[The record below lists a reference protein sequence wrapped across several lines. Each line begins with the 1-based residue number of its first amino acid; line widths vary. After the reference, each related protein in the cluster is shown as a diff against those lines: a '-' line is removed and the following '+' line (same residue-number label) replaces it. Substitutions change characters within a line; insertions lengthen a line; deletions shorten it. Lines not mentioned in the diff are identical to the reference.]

1 MARVLIAD
9 DHAVVRQGLKQI
21 LADTDDM
28 VVVDEATN
36 GAEVLERLRSG
47 GVDIVVLDLSMPGIS
62 GLDVI
67 RQIRKEY
74 PKVAVLVLSVHTEEQ
89 YAVRVMKVGA
99 SGYVTKASAPDE
111 LVKALRCASDGHK
124 YVSSSL
130 AERLAIDLER
140 GTDRPL
146 HEELSDRE
154 YEVLRLIVSGQA
166 VQQIAAELGLS
177 AKTVST
183 YRARLMAKMRMHSSA
198 ELTRYAIKHGIV
210 D

>member
-9 DHAVVRQGLKQI
+9 DHSVVRQGLKQI
-21 LADTDDM
+21 LADTNDM
-28 VVVDEATN
+28 EVVAEAAN
-36 GAEVLERLRSG
+36 GAEVLERLRVI

-62 GLDVI
+62 GLEVI

-74 PKVAVLVLSVHTEEQ
+74 PKIAVLVLSVHSEEQ

-99 SGYVTKASAPDE
+99 SGYVTKDSAPEE
-111 LVKALRCASDGHK
+111 LVKALRCASCGRK
-124 YVSSSL
+124 YVSGSL

-140 GTDRPL
+140 GSDKFP
-146 HEELSDRE
+146 HEDLSDRE
-154 YEVLRLIVSGQA
+154 YEVFRLIVSGLSA
-166 VQQIAAELGLS
+166 QQIAGELGLS

-183 YRARLMAKMRMHSSA
+183 YRARLMLKMRMHSSA
-198 ELTRYAIKHGIV
+198 ELTRYAIVHGIV

>member
-21 LADTDDM
+21 LADTEDM
-28 VVVDEATN
+28 VVVDEAAN
-36 GAEVLERLRSG
+36 GAEVLDRLRDG

-67 RQIRKEY
+67 RQVRKEY

-99 SGYVTKASAPDE
+99 SGYVTKASAPEE
-111 LVKALRCASDGHK
+111 LVKALRCAADGHK

-140 GTDRPL
+140 GSDRPL
-146 HEELSDRE
+146 HERLSDRE
-154 YEVLRLIVSGQA
+154 YEVFRLTVSGFG

-183 YRARLMAKMRMHSSA
+183 YRARLMLKMQMHSSA
-198 ELTRYAIKHGIV
+198 DLTRYAIRHGIV
-210 D
+210 E

>member
-9 DHAVVRQGLKQI
+9 DHSVVRQGLKQI
-21 LADTDDM
+21 LADTNDM
-28 VVVDEATN
+28 EVVAEAAN
-36 GAEVLERLRSG
+36 GAEVLERLRVI

-62 GLDVI
+62 GLEVI

-74 PKVAVLVLSVHTEEQ
+74 PKIAVLVLSVHSEEQ

-99 SGYVTKASAPDE
+99 SGYVTKDSAPEE
-111 LVKALRCASDGHK
+111 LVKALRCASCGRK
-124 YVSSSL
+124 YVSGSL

-140 GTDRPL
+140 GSDKPP
-146 HEELSDRE
+146 HEDLSDRE
-154 YEVLRLIVSGQA
+154 YEVFRLIVSGLSA
-166 VQQIAAELGLS
+166 QQIAGELGLS

-183 YRARLMAKMRMHSSA
+183 YRARLMLKMRMHSSA
-198 ELTRYAIKHGIV
+198 ELTRYAIVHGIV